1 DHPSVRARGTGGEVS
16 ATVEL
21 LVDDEDAEV
30 PEHLKGA
37 WGVLVRGIRE
47 SPELRTGLGFT
58 VIVSLGVTVAT
69 LVTPVLIQQ
78 IFDKGFSP
86 SFNARFVYT
95 RCAAAFVLV
104 VLAFLAAR
112 AAGRRLVK
120 ASENALMHLRI
131 RTFRH
136 IHALSIAEQS
146 EEKRGVFVARV
157 TADVDAL
164 QEFMEWGGIAWI

>member
-1 DHPSVRARGTGGEVS
+1 MS

-86 SFNARFVYT
+86 SFNARFVI
-95 RCAAAFVLV
+95 
-104 VLAFLAAR
+104 
-112 AAGRRLVK
+112 AG
-120 ASENALMHLRI
+120 I
-131 RTFRH
+131 RT
-136 IHALSIAEQS
+136 LP
-146 EEKRGVFVARV
+146 
-157 TADVDAL
+157 
-164 QEFMEWGGIAWI
+164 